1 MKLTQRIL
9 LYALLMHVAILLLV
23 VVLGELSLIDFSCS
37 DMKGNDEFI
46 LLTIMELFTLCSIP
60 LALRLFKFAAVRQQ
74 LREQREKAL
83 LKWGILRM
91 DLLCLPMI
99 INAVCYYVFMT
110 PAFAYMA
117 VIQFLCLV
125 FIFPTYNRCQAEIE
139 A

>member
-1 MKLTQRIL
+1 MKKTQRIL
-9 LYALLMHVAILLLV
+9 LFALLLQVVILLLV

-46 LLTIMELFTLCSIP
+46 LLTIMELFTLCAVP
-60 LALRLFKFAAVRQQ
+60 LALRLFKFAVIRQQ

-83 LKWGILRM
+83 LKWGLLRM

-99 INAVCYYVFMT
+99 LNAVCYYVFMT
-110 PAFAYMA
+110 PAFAYLSA
-117 VIQFLCLV
+117 ILLLSLV
-125 FIFPTYNRCQAEIE
+125 FIFPTYNRCQAETE